1 MDLARKDSA
10 RRSRRARSL
19 VALTLLL
26 ACAALLAGCGPTRS
40 TLAVHNRTDAPLSF
54 VNLRGETLYV
64 PACSSETFH
73 WDGAWTS
80 KAPVEPIRGALEVR
94 IDAAP
99 PADATGQFV
108 EVVTADRILIVD
120 AASSLPPCSGAPP
133 TSLILKVD
141 NLTVASVWFESGG
154 VAHYIEACGSWLYEW
169 SDDRWTNRLTSEIPI
184 PNAVEVRVDVMPT
197 PTKRVDTTFVVIT
210 SDGTSVV
217 ETEPHPRPSCTPAE
231 SPR

>member
-1 MDLARKDSA
+1 MDLAGKTSA
-10 RRSRRARSL
+10 HGSTKAHAFAAIT
-19 VALTLLL
+19 VLL
-26 ACAALLAGCGPTRS
+26 AYAALLAGCGPTQS
-40 TLAVHNRTDAPLSF
+40 TLVVHNRTNAPLSF

-64 PACSSETFH
+64 PACWSETFR

-80 KAPVEPIRGALEVR
+80 EAAVEPIPGALEVR

-108 EVVTADRILIVD
+108 DVVTADHILIVD
-120 AASSLPPCSGAPP
+120 APSSLPPCSGAPP

-141 NLTVASVWFESGG
+141 NLTAASVWFESGG

-169 SDDRWTNRLTSEIPI
+169 SDDAWTNKLTSEIPI
-184 PNAVEVRVDVMPT
+184 PNAVKVQVDVMPP
-197 PTKRVDTTFVVIT
+197 PTKRVDRMFVVIT

-217 ETEPHPRPSCTPAE
+217 ETEPHPRPSCTAMG